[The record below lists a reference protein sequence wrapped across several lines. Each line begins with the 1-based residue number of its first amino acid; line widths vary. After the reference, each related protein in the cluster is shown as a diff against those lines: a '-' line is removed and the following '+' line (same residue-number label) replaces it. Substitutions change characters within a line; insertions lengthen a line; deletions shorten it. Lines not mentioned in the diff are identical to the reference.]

1 MPQDQEPL
9 PTTDHPAHSDQIIIV
24 TRVGS
29 WLGAEIALNLIK
41 SGATVIGIGQHSHRI
56 NDLRSAMD
64 QGLPTAWRN
73 RFVPIVGLLS
83 DAALCE
89 SVLRCI
95 DEQTTEH
102 RKLAA
107 LVVNIGAED
116 HPAAE
121 LTSTTTD
128 PPFERWT
135 RLQRSLVQTLPLFHA
150 IRHLLR
156 RNRCRVVHVAALD
169 DIHNNLPHSVSL
181 AAIKTAVNVMTAE
194 IAIIEPRVTSLAV
207 HPSLLALE
215 KALEPSSADD
225 TTDDRKVTAA
235 HPAPKTTSGTSYSQS
250 PNRLNPAAEMIA
262 DLATN
267 ADHSM
272 SGQFFMYSE
281 SSFPSSQ

>member
-1 MPQDQEPL
+1 MPQNEEPL
-9 PTTDHPAHSDQIIIV
+9 PTTDHPTHNDQIIIV

-29 WLGAEIALNLIK
+29 WLGAEIALNLIR

-56 NDLRSAMD
+56 NDLRTAMD
-64 QGLPTAWRN
+64 QGLPAAWRN
-73 RFVPIVGLLS
+73 RFIPIVGLPT

-95 DEQTTEH
+95 
-102 RKLAA
+102 
-107 LVVNIGAED
+107 AED
-116 HPAAE
+116 HPPAE
-121 LTSTTTD
+121 STTATD
-128 PPFERWT
+128 SPFERWT

-194 IAIIEPRVTSLAV
+194 IAIIEPRITSLAV

-215 KALEPSSADD
+215 KALDPSSARNTADGS
-225 TTDDRKVTAA
+225 KVTSA
-235 HPAPKTTSGTSYSQS
+235 HPAPATTPSASYSQS

-281 SSFPSSQ
+281 SSFPSS

>member
-1 MPQDQEPL
+1 MPQDEEPS
-9 PTTDHPAHSDQIIIV
+9 PTTDHQTHNDQIIIV

-29 WLGAEIALNLIK
+29 WLGAEIALNLIR

-56 NDLRSAMD
+56 NDLRTAMD
-64 QGLPTAWRN
+64 QGLPAAWRN
-73 RFVPIVGLLS
+73 RFVPIVGLPT

-95 DEQTTEH
+95 GEQTTEH

-116 HPAAE
+116 HPPAE
-121 LTSTTTD
+121 STTATD

-150 IRHLLR
+150 IRHLLT

-194 IAIIEPRVTSLAV
+194 IAIIEPRITSLAV

-215 KALEPSSADD
+215 KALDPSSARNTADGS
-225 TTDDRKVTAA
+225 KVTSA
-235 HPAPKTTSGTSYSQS
+235 HPAPATTSSTSYSQS

-281 SSFPSSQ
+281 SSFPSS